1 MKGCANPTVS
11 PAAQDDP
18 TGASEVTNAE
28 GAQQAVWV
36 QLNLIFLVCA
46 HVKKRHRPLDSS
58 QFSIFAS
65 SLFTNMLIMYIL
77 SHLLILSILCICSC
91 YAAKADKKAAQVKI
105 LQQEHKRQVCVCLLS
120 GRNGNPAALH
130 LPSLLCVCFSGAR
143 GRATSHGT
151 QNTHEVRIC
160 VFVFKWTVWYLRLA
174 ITSPR
179 DSAFRERERREKER
193 DEWERQ
199 YGRQS
204 HSPSPSKY
212 GKSFVFW
219 S

>member
-58 QFSIFAS
+58 QFSILCLVSFHEHVDNV
-65 SLFTNMLIMYIL
+65 LYIL

-105 LQQEHKRQVCVCLLS
+105 LQQEHKRQVCVCACCQAETETLLPCIS
-120 GRNGNPAALH
+120 PH
-130 LPSLLCVCFSGAR
+130 Y
-143 GRATSHGT
+143 
-151 QNTHEVRIC
+151 C
-160 VFVFKWTVWYLRLA
+160 VFVFQ
-174 ITSPR
+174 
-179 DSAFRERERREKER
+179 EREGELRAMARKIR
-193 DEWERQ
+193 M
-199 YGRQS
+199 
-204 HSPSPSKY
+204 K
-212 GKSFVFW
+212 
-219 S
+219 